1 MANMKTVCGVY
12 RCLIR
17 CIQLWDVSFVI
28 YKLYPNDDAIKW
40 KHFPCYWPFVRGI
53 HGWPVNAPH
62 KGQWRRALM
71 FSLIGAWI
79 NGWVNNRETGD
90 PRHYRAYYDVTVT
103 GQCNTY
109 VLKSMCECGIGSS
122 LKYYCING
130 RYPLLDTFIALSNL
144 THWGRVTHICVSNW
158 FIIGSDNGLSPGPVW
173 PAPSHYLNQCWNVVD
188 WTPGNKLQWNFSL
201 DIYILFTSFI
211 HTFEN
216 VARKMAAILSRPHC
230 VEAII
235 VNEMCLQG
243 PQWCL
248 TLRYTFLLWWSRS
261 CYCSGTPMVSHLEIY
276 LSLVV
281 ISILLLSRDPN
292 GVSPR
297 GIPFSCGDL
306 DPVIVQGPQWCLTP
320 RYTFLL
326 WWSRSCYCPGTP
338 MVSHPEVYLSLVV
351 ISILLL
357 SRDPNGVSP
366 RGIPFSCGD
375 LDPIIVQGPQWCL
388 TPMYTFLLWWS
399 RSCYCPGTPMLSH
412 PEVNLS
418 LVAISILLLYSFIL
432 HDDVIK
438 WKHFPRYWPFVRGIH
453 RSRWIPRTTAS
464 DAELWCFIWCTS
476 E

>member
-1 MANMKTVCGVY
+1 MANMKNVCGAY
-12 RCLIR
+12 RYLIR

-28 YKLYPNDDAIKW
+28 YKLYSNDDAIKW
-40 KHFPCYWPFVRGI
+40 KHFPRYWPFVRGI
-53 HGWPVNAPH
+53 HWWPVNAPH

-71 FSLIGAWI
+71 FSLICAWI
-79 NGWVNNRETGD
+79 NGWVNNREAGD
-90 PRHYRAYYDVTVT
+90 PGRHRAYYDVTVM

-109 VLKSMCECGIGSS
+109 ILKSMYECGIGSN
-122 LKYYCING
+122 LKYYCIND

-158 FIIGSDNGLSPGPVW
+158 FIIGSDNGLSRGPVW
-173 PAPSHYLNQCWNVVD
+173 LAPSHCLNQCWIIVN
-188 WTPGNKLQWNFSL
+188 WTPGNKLQWNFNL
-201 DIYILFTSFI
+201 NIFVNFI
-211 HTFEN
+211 HSYIWKCRPEN
-216 VARKMAAILSRPHC
+216 GSHFVSASKGWSH
-230 VEAII
+230 
-235 VNEMCLQG
+235 NLQWNVS
-243 PQWCL
+243 P
-248 TLRYTFLLWWSRS
+248 
-261 CYCSGTPMVSHLEIY
+261 GTPMVSHPEVY

-306 DPVIVQGPQWCLTP
+306 HPVIVQGPQWCLTP

-375 LDPIIVQGPQWCL
+375 LDPVIVQGPQWCL
-388 TPMYTFLLWWS
+388 TPRYTFLLWWS
-399 RSCYCPGTPMLSH
+399 RSCYCILSFCMMTSSNGNIFRVTGPLCGEFTGPGEIPAQRPVTRSFDVLFDLRLNKRLSKEPWGWWFETPAW
-412 PEVNLS
+412 S
-418 LVAISILLLYSFIL
+418 LWRHRNGISNSPFHITAI
-432 HDDVIK
+432 HK
-438 WKHFPRYWPFVRGIH
+438 PW
-453 RSRWIPRTTAS
+453 
-464 DAELWCFIWCTS
+464 
-476 E
+476 